1 MSTDYRAAIQTYIA
15 GAEQEIGEMQRE
27 LARIPKGWLQL
38 DNKSSG
44 CYLQVTE
51 LNGEKRSVNEGNSS
65 GIARVLEIQRRALTE
80 KVLARMQNNVKWAKK
95 ALEKYRETEPTKVLR
110 TLSAAYRTIPEKWGE
125 SVRWLEHP
133 DTAAWIERNNRRN
146 PSHPEN
152 LIHLSSFGQFY
163 RSKSE
168 LAIAEMLHN
177 EGLPF
182 RYEPELWLQT
192 EYGETVRYPDFEIL
206 LDDGRSL
213 YLEHLGLLNY
223 EEYAKNVSEKLSLYY
238 SNGICLGHNLLLTVD
253 APDGSINLS
262 MIRAMVNA
270 ARNFRPAE
278 Y

>member
-1 MSTDYRAAIQTYIA
+1 MSADYRSAIQTYID
-15 GAEQEIGEMQRE
+15 GAEREIAKLEQE
-27 LARIPKGWLQL
+27 LARIPKGRLQL
-38 DNKSSG
+38 DNKKSG
-44 CYLQVTE
+44 YYLKVAE
-51 LNGEKRSVNEGNSS
+51 PNGKRSSVHDGDSN
-65 GIARVLEIQRRALTE
+65 GIARVLEIRRRELAE
-80 KVLARMQNNVKWAKK
+80 KILLRTRNNVKWAKK

-110 TLSAAYRTIPEKWGE
+110 TLSAAYRTIPEKWDE

-133 DTAAWIERNNRRN
+133 DAAAWIERNNRRN